1 MANTFVAIQTITVP
15 ATPANTIVFS
25 SIPQTYNDLMILL
38 SARSSRVGDND
49 FPVITFNGSS
59 SGFDS
64 SFFYATSGG
73 AAGFQDSIQAYTYV
87 DSSTFAANT
96 FSNTMFYIPRYSE
109 ATIAK
114 SFMNESVVENTSTD
128 VNKYVL
134 MTMSGK
140 TSSTAAISSIQLRML
155 GGVNNFT
162 QHTTATLYGISNT

>member
-1 MANTFVAIQTITVP
+1 
-15 ATPANTIVFS
+15 
-25 SIPQTYNDLMILL
+25 
-38 SARSSRVGDND
+38 
-49 FPVITFNGSS
+49 
-59 SGFDS
+59 
-64 SFFYATSGG
+64 
-73 AAGFQDSIQAYTYV
+73 
-87 DSSTFAANT
+87 
-96 FSNTMFYIPRYSE
+96 MFYIPRYSE